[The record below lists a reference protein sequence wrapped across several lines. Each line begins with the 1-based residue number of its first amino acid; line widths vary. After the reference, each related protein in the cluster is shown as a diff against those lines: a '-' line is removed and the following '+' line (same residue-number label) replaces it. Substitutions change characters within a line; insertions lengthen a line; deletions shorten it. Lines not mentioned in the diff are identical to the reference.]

1 MKVTIASGKR
11 KTAIARAVVKE
22 GKGRFRINHMP
33 FEIYE
38 PEVAR
43 LTIMEPVALLGDR
56 VKNVDVEVKVKGG
69 GVMGQA
75 EAARTAVARALL
87 KYFDNDPQIEEL
99 FKEYDRSLL
108 VNDVRRK
115 LPKLPLG
122 RGARKRRQKSYR

>member
-1 MKVTIASGKR
+1 MMKVAIASGKR

-22 GKGRFRINHMP
+22 GKGRVRINHVP
-33 FEIYE
+33 LEIWE
-38 PEVAR
+38 PE
-43 LTIMEPVALLGDR
+43 LTKLTLMEPIALIGD
-56 VKNVDVEVKVKGG
+56 KANKVDIEVKVNGG

-75 EAARTAVARALL
+75 EASRTAVARALM
-87 KYFDNDPQIEEL
+87 KYFNDPEIE
-99 FKEYDRSLL
+99 KIYKSYDRSLI

>member
-1 MKVTIASGKR
+1 MKVAIASGKR
-11 KTAIARAVVKE
+11 KTAIARAVVKD
-22 GKGRFRINHMP
+22 GKGRYRINHMP

-43 LTIMEPVALLGDR
+43 LSVLEPIGLIGD
-56 VKNVDVEVKVKGG
+56 KANKVDIEVKVRGG
-69 GVMGQA
+69 GVVGQA
-75 EAARTAVARALL
+75 EAARTAVARALA
-87 KYFDNDPQIEEL
+87 KYFDDPAIESK
-99 FKEYDRSLL
+99 FKEYDRHLL